1 MRSLGPL
8 LELTLFCEDLDS
20 SSAFFR
26 ALGFDVE
33 RWPGAES
40 STADVTLGALDAPI
54 IQLFQANDSHP
65 PTRCQLGFQVA
76 DVAVVAVALDACGFA
91 WTCDMPHRLGTWWQG
106 NRVIVA
112 ALDPGSPSP
121 AVASE

>member
-8 LELTLFCEDLDS
+8 LELTLFVDDLDTS
-20 SSAFFR
+20 VAFFR

-33 RWPGAES
+33 RWPGEES
-40 STADVTLGALDAPI
+40 TTADVTLGMLDAPL
-54 IQLFQANDSHP
+54 IQLFQANDTHP

-76 DVAVVAVALDACGFA
+76 DVAVVAEALDASGFR

-106 NRVIVA
+106 TRVNVA
-112 ALDPGSPSP
+112 ALDPGYLQP

>member
-8 LELTLFCEDLDS
+8 LELTLFVDDLDNS
-20 SSAFFR
+20 VAFFR

-40 STADVTLGALDAPI
+40 STADVTLGMLDAPL
-54 IQLFQANDSHP
+54 IQLFAANDTHP

-76 DVAVVAVALDACGFA
+76 DVAVVAEALDASGFA
-91 WTCDMPHRLGTWWQG
+91 WTCDMPNRLEARWQG
-106 NRVIVA
+106 NKVNVA

-121 AVASE
+121 AVA